1 MRTIKI
7 QATPATERLMT
18 EWLAHLVLAISTGP
32 DGGAI
37 IFDGDLGNGIVV
49 AQRHEGR
56 WSVSFRPNLDG
67 SRIRH
72 YANPHVV
79 ARVILSNPRQHD
91 EAAALDPLQD
101 ERDVTADPL
110 ACTGMEPAPGSPA
123 LLHLADR
130 ERPAGYGWR
139 GVPPLGPFLGRGDV
153 DAAPF
158 DGGVITQAA
167 QLVRA
172 STCTWP
178 LDAAGLRRSL
188 ASGPGL
194 RIELCRALPTTAPVQ
209 GSWPSAA
216 GSSSAGRC
224 PGVALRPTSRYRPA
238 GYGPSRGRADG
249 RPRSTRQALRR
260 TRPGPSTACPRAV
273 GTCSGG

>member
-91 EAAALDPLQD
+91 EAAALDPLPD
-101 ERDVTADPL
+101 ECDVTAELL
-110 ACTGMEPAPGSPA
+110 ACTGMEPAPGSPV
-123 LLHLADR
+123 LLHL
-130 ERPAGYGWR
+130 P
-139 GVPPLGPFLGRGDV
+139 
-153 DAAPF
+153 
-158 DGGVITQAA
+158 
-167 QLVRA
+167 
-172 STCTWP
+172 
-178 LDAAGLRRSL
+178 
-188 ASGPGL
+188 
-194 RIELCRALPTTAPVQ
+194 
-209 GSWPSAA
+209 
-216 GSSSAGRC
+216 
-224 PGVALRPTSRYRPA
+224 
-238 GYGPSRGRADG
+238 
-249 RPRSTRQALRR
+249 
-260 TRPGPSTACPRAV
+260 
-273 GTCSGG
+273 

>member
-1 MRTIKI
+1 MRTIKL
-7 QATPATERLMT
+7 QATPAAERVMT
-18 EWLAHLVLAISTGP
+18 EWLAHLVLAIPAGP

-56 WSVSFRPNLDG
+56 WSVSFRPNPDG

-72 YANPHVV
+72 YTSPQVV

-139 GVPPLGPFLGRGDV
+139 GALRSLSGTTNAPLPGLTVTYP
-153 DAAPF
+153 
-158 DGGVITQAA
+158 
-167 QLVRA
+167 A
-172 STCTWP
+172 ST
-178 LDAAGLRRSL
+178 
-188 ASGPGL
+188 
-194 RIELCRALPTTAPVQ
+194 RIWTA
-209 GSWPSAA
+209 
-216 GSSSAGRC
+216 
-224 PGVALRPTSRYRPA
+224 RPA
-238 GYGPSRGRADG
+238 VPRLIPYSCTMVGSLGTRPVSS
-249 RPRSTRQALRR
+249 PRSI
-260 TRPGPSTACPRAV
+260 
-273 GTCSGG
+273 